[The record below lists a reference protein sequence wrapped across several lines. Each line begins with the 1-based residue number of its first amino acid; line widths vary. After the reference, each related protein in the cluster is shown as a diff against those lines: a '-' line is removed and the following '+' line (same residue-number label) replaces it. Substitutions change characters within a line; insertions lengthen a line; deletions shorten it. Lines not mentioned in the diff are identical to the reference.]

1 MISMTKKEVFDVT
14 EWVRPQLLQ
23 LKPYSSARDEFYGVS
38 EDYIFLDAN
47 ESPYANHFNRYPDP
61 KQLELKTALAEV
73 KGTTP
78 QHIFIGNGSDE
89 ALDILMR
96 TFCEPNLD
104 NVITLP
110 PTYGMYGVLADINAI
125 ENREVC
131 LTEAFQP
138 DVEAILAACDSR
150 TKMIFLCS
158 PNNPTGNVIADESIV
173 KLLQNFP
180 GLVVIDEAY
189 IDFSASESW
198 MQELSDYPNLVVV
211 QTLSKAY
218 GLAGLRIGILYASA
232 EIVSFLDRIKPP
244 YNLNSFSQQ
253 TAVKKI
259 KHNTIPSQVKK
270 IIQERERLVEFMEK
284 LNWVE
289 KIYPSEANFILVK
302 VDDALQ
308 RYQQLLDKNIV
319 VRNRSNQ
326 PLCDQCLRLTIGT
339 REENMKLMET
349 LKTL

>member
-1 MISMTKKEVFDVT
+1 MISMIKKEVFDVT
-14 EWVRPQLLQ
+14 EWIRPHLLQ

-61 KQLELKTALAEV
+61 KQLELKNTLAEI
-73 KGTTP
+73 KGTIP
-78 QHIFIGNGSDE
+78 EHIFIGNGSDE
-89 ALDILMR
+89 ALDVLMR

-110 PTYGMYGVLADINAI
+110 PTYGMYGVLAVINAI

-158 PNNPTGNVIADESIV
+158 PNNPTGNLFSDEAIV
-173 KLLQNFP
+173 KLLINFS

-189 IDFSASESW
+189 IDFANSESW
-198 MQELSDYPNLVVV
+198 MLELGDYPNLVVV

-232 EIVSFLDRIKPP
+232 EIISFLDRIKPP
-244 YNLNSFSQQ
+244 YNLNTFSQQ
-253 TAVKKI
+253 AAVKKL
-259 KHNTIPSQVKK
+259 KHNTIPWQVKK
-270 IIQERERLVEFMEK
+270 IIVEREQLISCLES
-284 LNWVE
+284 LSWVT
-289 KIYPSEANFILVK
+289 KVFPSDANFILIQ
-302 VDDALQ
+302 VDDATL
-308 RYQQLLDKNIV
+308 RYRQLLEQRIV

-326 PLCDQCLRLTIGT
+326 LLCDSCLRITIGNH
-339 REENMKLMET
+339 EENKQLMT
-349 LKTL
+349 LLKSL